1 MILKVHYFYHSC
13 VKEKKSNLPKMLS
26 LFHTKSH
33 PPIAKSQKSRKN
45 NDVPQYYE
53 KVFRFKR

>member
-1 MILKVHYFYHSC
+1 MH
-13 VKEKKSNLPKMLS
+13 ERKKSNIPKMLS

-33 PPIAKSQKSRKN
+33 PPKSQKSKKN

-53 KVFRFKR
+53 KVFNFKR

>member
-1 MILKVHYFYHSC
+1 